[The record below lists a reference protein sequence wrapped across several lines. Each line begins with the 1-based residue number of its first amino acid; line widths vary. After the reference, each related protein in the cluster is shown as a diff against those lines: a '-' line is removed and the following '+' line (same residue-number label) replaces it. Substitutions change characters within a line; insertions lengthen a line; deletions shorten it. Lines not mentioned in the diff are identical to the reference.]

1 LAHPHLHIIVPGG
14 GFSLDGSRWISC
26 RPDFSLPVQ
35 VLSRLFRRWCLQ
47 QLAAA
52 HDAGRLQFFTV
63 HAALADTRAFAAYLA
78 PLHDAEWVVYDRVAI
93 ANSRLV
99 AIDHEG
105 VSFKWKDYRVDGP
118 ERIKVMTLAPEEFI
132 RRFLIHVL
140 PAGFHRIRH
149 YGLLASSQRRQ
160 NIARARQL
168 LNVPAPQPQPAPAE
182 NVPPADS
189 ASLRPCPCCSGR
201 MFVIEV
207 FARGRTPRYRATAPV
222 RDMWIDTSWSLS
234 SGHQLELPVA
244 CFVGSRPTTVRLEP
258 APRLPAVSLPPG
270 RRSHLNTGPSTPPH
284 THHHPLK
291 LLSSQRPA
299 PLSRQAIPSNP
310 HRPFAARPRIIP
322 RGFLPKN

>member
-26 RPDFSLPVQ
+26 RPDFFLPVQ
-35 VLSRLFRRWCLQ
+35 VLSRLFRRLCLQ

-189 ASLRPCPCCSGR
+189 ASVRPCPCCSGR

-207 FARGRTPRYRATAPV
+207 FARGRTPQYRATAPV
-222 RDMWIDTSWSLS
+222 RDMRIDTS
-234 SGHQLELPVA
+234 
-244 CFVGSRPTTVRLEP
+244 
-258 APRLPAVSLPPG
+258 
-270 RRSHLNTGPSTPPH
+270 
-284 THHHPLK
+284 
-291 LLSSQRPA
+291 
-299 PLSRQAIPSNP
+299 
-310 HRPFAARPRIIP
+310 
-322 RGFLPKN
+322 